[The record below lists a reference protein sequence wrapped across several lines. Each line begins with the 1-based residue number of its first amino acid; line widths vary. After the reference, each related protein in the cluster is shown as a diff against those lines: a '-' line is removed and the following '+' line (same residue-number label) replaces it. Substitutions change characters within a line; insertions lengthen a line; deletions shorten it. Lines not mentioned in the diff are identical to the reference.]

1 MKRQDVNY
9 AVSILLLIL
18 LALTGATG
26 YIQSQLDLRKFVPHR
41 YFAYATLVLAAVHV
55 SLNAQKLFRY
65 LRKKLSGTARTKP
78 TAQNSNRS

>member
-9 AVSILLLIL
+9 AVSILLLVSI
-18 LALTGATG
+18 ALTGATG

-41 YFAYATLVLAAVHV
+41 YFAYATLVLALVHV

-65 LRKKLSGTARTKP
+65 LRKKIAGSARTEP
-78 TAQNSNRS
+78 TVQNPNRP

>member
-1 MKRQDVNY
+1 MKRQDLNY
-9 AVSILLLIL
+9 TVSILLLIL

-41 YFAYATLVLAAVHV
+41 YFAYATLLLAAVHV

-65 LRKKLSGTARTKP
+65 LRKKITGSARAEP
-78 TAQNSNRS
+78 TAHNSNRP